1 MVPVLSGFLSHP
13 TTTTSGL
20 SGFSHHQYERVD
32 SCTVSTVS
40 QPNIFKLVPEHQPEP
55 EESLKP
61 PRDSID
67 QNLLDHSDNYVYDSI
82 DNTEDTAI
90 SECIDTTIDRAAEVT
105 NIVNNMDPLI
115 EADSDNEDDPTKLLN
130 QWLGE
135 LNSLKK
141 VLLFWT
147 YTFI

>member
-1 MVPVLSGFLSHP
+1 M
-13 TTTTSGL
+13 
-20 SGFSHHQYERVD
+20 
-32 SCTVSTVS
+32 
-40 QPNIFKLVPEHQPEP
+40 PEHQPEP